1 MSVQYLRGPLGLLR
15 LSAQDGALYEIAPV
29 ETAGEESPDTATR
42 EAARQLEEYFAGK
55 RKEFTL
61 VLAPQGT
68 AFKKDVWAALARVP
82 YGSVVTYAQLAAAAG
97 RPAACRAAANA
108 VGKNPLLIVLPCHRV
123 VASNGLGGF
132 SAGLDRK
139 RWLLHREQVDFSEKR
154 RFEQKYFF
162 TFP

>member
-68 AFKKDVWAALARVP
+68 AFQKDVWAALARVP
-82 YGSVVTYAQLAAAAG
+82 YGSVVTYAQLA
-97 RPAACRAAANA
+97 AAANA

>member
-1 MSVQYLRGPLGLLR
+1 MSVQYLQSPLGLLR
-15 LSAQDGALYEIAPV
+15 LSAQDGALYEIAPA
-29 ETAGEESPDTATR
+29 EMAGEESPDAATR

-61 VLAPQGT
+61 SLAPRGT
-68 AFKKDVWAALARVP
+68 AFQKDVWAALARVP
-82 YGSVVTYAQLAAAAG
+82 YGSVVTYAQLAAASG
-97 RPAACRAAANA
+97 RPSACRAAANA
-108 VGKNPLLIVLPCHRV
+108 VGKNPLLVVLPCHRV
-123 VASNGLGGF
+123 VASDGLGGF

-139 RWLLHREQVDFSEKR
+139 RWLLHHEQVDFSEKR